1 MRFKAGQA
9 TYRLPRNCIEILNV
23 WFRANKLNY
32 ALSHFSREEAALVRA
47 AKGMEVYGFSRQY
60 VNQVANGKK
69 PISDK
74 IAKAAGYVRQWV
86 KRKPK

>member
-1 MRFKAGQA
+1 MSNRTANNA
-9 TYRLPRNCIEILNV
+9 NMVNDDELREIIYNASSESQ
-23 WFRANKLNY
+23 RAW
-32 ALSHFSREEAALVRA
+32 ADEH
-47 AKGMEVYGFSRQY
+47 GFSRQY

-74 IAKAAGYVRQWV
+74 IAKAVGYVRQWV